1 MRPLRGVVVGG
12 GRMLEV
18 RMASGRIVS
27 VPHTKG
33 VRRWDAVDVHWDY
46 VKGRAVSVSKRD
58 AGAEIFEVSA
68 ESETLHGVGEEPED
82 LELPGSGALS
92 PCSGEVGESEFWE
105 LVLSDGSLA
114 AAGYV

>member
-12 GRMLEV
+12 GQMLEIKL
-18 RMASGRIVS
+18 ASGRIVS

-33 VRRWDAVDVHWDY
+33 VRRWDAVNVHWDY
-46 VKGRAVSVSKRD
+46 VKGRAVGVSKRD
-58 AGAEIFEVSA
+58 PDAETREVSA
-68 ESETLHGVGEEPED
+68 EPETLHEEGESFDESSHLG
-82 LELPGSGALS
+82 LELSDCPSIGSGE
-92 PCSGEVGESEFWE
+92 SGFWE

>member
-18 RMASGRIVS
+18 KLASGRIVS

-33 VRRWDAVDVHWDY
+33 VRRWDAVDVYWDY
-46 VKGRAVSVSKRD
+46 VKGRAVGVSKRD
-58 AGAEIFEVSA
+58 PGAETHEVTV
-68 ESETLHGVGEEPED
+68 EPETLHEVGEEPVDLD
-82 LELPGSGALS
+82 LELSTRVLDGSGE
-92 PCSGEVGESEFWE
+92 SGFWE